1 MPWIGSKAFAFTDV
15 SIGAN
20 APDAPGV
27 FGLYREGSPRWMFF
41 GEGESLRQELLKH
54 LRNEYYR
61 FAREVAP
68 THFCYEEIADAAARL
83 VRRESLVEEFLSD
96 RFDGGSARGTSR

>member
-1 MPWIGSKAFAFTDV
+1 MPWIGSKAFAFTEV

-20 APDAPGV
+20 APDSPGV

-41 GEGESLRQELLKH
+41 GEGENLRQELLKH

-68 THFCYEEIADAAARL
+68 THFCYEEIAVAAARVARRDCL
-83 VRRESLVEEFLSD
+83 VDEFLSD
-96 RFDGGSARGTSR
+96 RFNAGAQR